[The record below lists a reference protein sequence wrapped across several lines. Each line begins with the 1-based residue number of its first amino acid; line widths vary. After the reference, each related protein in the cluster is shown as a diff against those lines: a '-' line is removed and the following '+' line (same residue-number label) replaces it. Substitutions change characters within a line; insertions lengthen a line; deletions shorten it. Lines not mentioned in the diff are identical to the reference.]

1 MYLRY
6 EILLFV
12 RIVKQR
18 PVYVQ
23 LIFLEEI
30 NLEYSLEGLK
40 LKFQYFRHLMQRAE
54 PLEKIL
60 MVGKI
65 EGKRRWGDRG

>member
-1 MYLRY
+1 
-6 EILLFV
+6 LFV

-23 LIFLEEI
+23 LIFLKEI

-40 LKFQYFRHLMQRAE
+40 LKFQYFHHLMQRAE
-54 PLEKIL
+54 PLEKTL
-60 MVGKI
+60 TMRKI

>member
-12 RIVKQR
+12 SIVKQR

-60 MVGKI
+60 TVGKI

>member
-12 RIVKQR
+12 SIVKQR